1 VVGFYRVAG
10 DGLRLRVKVKP
21 QARRNAI
28 DGIVPDTEGEALS
41 VSVTAAPEDGKA
53 NAAVMALLARAWNL
67 PVSSFSVVQGA
78 TARRKLLRLAGDS
91 AALAAIIEAWRSA
104 SA

>member
-28 DGIVPDTEGEALS
+28 EGIVPDPEGEALA

-53 NAAVMALLARAWNL
+53 NAAVMALLARTWKL
-67 PVSSFSVVQGA
+67 PASSFSIAQGA

-91 AALAAIIEAWRSA
+91 AALAAAIEAWRSA
-104 SA
+104 NA